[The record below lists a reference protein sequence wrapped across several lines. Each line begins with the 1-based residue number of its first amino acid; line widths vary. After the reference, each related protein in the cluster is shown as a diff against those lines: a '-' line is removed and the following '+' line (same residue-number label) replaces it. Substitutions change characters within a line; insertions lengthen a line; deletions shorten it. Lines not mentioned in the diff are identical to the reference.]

1 MNCRSK
7 YNVNLAF
14 VGLYI
19 YKGKRSRFFY
29 AFSFP
34 FKMEKRLIYCEYV
47 HIIGFVMS
55 PDICGLHGKGIPYFR
70 DHCFSFSRCHVLYVW
85 THCGFIVLFFFK
97 ENNSEMTSYVILVD
111 FFLDKS
117 FMFICRASLRI
128 LSSGVWNG
136 AYADFISRIFCSS
149 RQPGRTTLCKEW

>member
-1 MNCRSK
+1 MAYTEKESPISGTI
-7 YNVNLAF
+7 VF
-14 VGLYI
+14 
-19 YKGKRSRFFY
+19 RFPDVTCFM
-29 AFSFP
+29 FG
-34 FKMEKRLIYCEYV
+34 
-47 HIIGFVMS
+47 HIAASLF
-55 PDICGLHGKGIPYFR
+55 
-70 DHCFSFSRCHVLYVW
+70 
-85 THCGFIVLFFFK
+85 FFFK